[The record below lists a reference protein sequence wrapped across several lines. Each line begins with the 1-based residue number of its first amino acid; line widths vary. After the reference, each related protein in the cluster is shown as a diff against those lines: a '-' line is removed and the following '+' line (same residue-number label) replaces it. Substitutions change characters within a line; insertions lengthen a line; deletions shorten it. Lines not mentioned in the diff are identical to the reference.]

1 MHCFIISSISFRAEN
16 NPDQWENR
24 SRVLDPRNLDD
35 EVDRTLEEPQRTKKY
50 VGQVIPMDLKKEY

>member
-1 MHCFIISSISFRAEN
+1 LIEEQEN
-16 NPDQWENR
+16 I

-50 VGQVIPMDLKKEY
+50 VGQVIPMDLKKES